1 MKRKLPRWAVY
12 LIGIGISL
20 FLSALGSL
28 FMGTRFEDLGITLSV
43 ILGFIALILLL
54 ALLIHGLRGIVH
66 RATKDHPSVE
76 EELAQRGT
84 PSARS
89 KKEVFRANP
98 SAQDATWPVVITLLV
113 TLFPMGIYLL
123 ILKTSYE
130 KTRYFS
136 NGVRLMVLG
145 AVMMVPTLGFIL
157 LVLHSGAT
165 RARDLWMLTGIAG
178 VPFLVGLFCFVFG
191 WVLRHRGLENDAYR
205 RLILVDRVT
214 DMETITQ
221 RMRTDYAHA
230 TRVIER
236 LMDSELLPD
245 AYLYHRDHELIV
257 PGISKKI
264 ALRCKHCSGTTVLYS
279 NEDRICAYC
288 GGAL

>member
-1 MKRKLPRWAVY
+1 MKRKMPHWAVY

-28 FMGTRFEDLGITLSV
+28 FMGTRLESLSITVSV
-43 ILGFIALILLL
+43 ILCFIALILFL
-54 ALLIHGLRGIVH
+54 ALLIHGLKGIVH

-76 EELAQRGT
+76 QELAQRGT
-84 PSARS
+84 PLARS
-89 KKEVFRANP
+89 QKEVFRADP
-98 SAQDATWPVVITLLV
+98 SAQDAIWPVVIALLV

-130 KTRYFS
+130 KTRYFG
-136 NGVRLMVLG
+136 NGVRLIVLG

-214 DMETITQ
+214 DMETITR

-236 LMDSELLPD
+236 LVDSELLPD

-279 NEDRICAYC
+279 NEERICAYC